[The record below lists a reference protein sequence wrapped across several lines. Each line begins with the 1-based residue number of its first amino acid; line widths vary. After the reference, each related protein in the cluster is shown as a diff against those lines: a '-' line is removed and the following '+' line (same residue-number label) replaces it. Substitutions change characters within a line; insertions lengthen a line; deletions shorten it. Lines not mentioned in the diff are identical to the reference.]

1 MSQVITFSV
10 PFVKAKQRPRMT
22 KYGKVYT
29 PKTTHD
35 AETAIAAEYKRA
47 CLRDIGY
54 VPKPWLASVK
64 LQVDTFRPLPK
75 SREYLG
81 AEADVIKPDGDNILK
96 LVGDALNGVAYK
108 DDSQVIQA
116 TITKHPRER
125 GQSEKTE
132 IRVEFIY
139 NPLFERI

>member
-22 KYGKVYT
+22 RYGKVYT
-29 PKTTHD
+29 PKATHD
-35 AETAIAAEYKRA
+35 AETDIAAEYKRA

-81 AEADVIKPDGDNILK
+81 AEVDTLKPDADNILK

-108 DDSQVIQA
+108 DDSQVIEA
-116 TITKHPRER
+116 TVTKHPRER
-125 GQSEKTE
+125 GQSEKTL
-132 IRVEFIY
+132 IRVELMY
-139 NPLFERI
+139 NPLVERI